1 MMRKVYY
8 IGLDVHKDKT
18 QMAVLE
24 MTGKEPVSVKA
35 IDSEPIKVVK
45 AILPYKKE
53 GTVHVAY
60 EAGCMG
66 YTLYRVL
73 TEMKINC
80 QIISPNKVFRGGNNE
95 KIKTDK
101 RDATAIA
108 WMLRRDEPVYIT
120 VPEREDE
127 AARDLLR
134 CREDIQDDLKRAKQR
149 MLKYLLRHG
158 HIYETTRY
166 WTGKH
171 RKWMKKLVFDM
182 PVDKA
187 VFEQY
192 LYTIENIEER
202 VARIDLQIKEIAESP
217 RYAERVRKFRAFK
230 GVDYII
236 ALSLVTEIGDF
247 RRFPTAAAFMSY
259 IGLVPS
265 EYSSGKKRK
274 QGGITKTGNGHI
286 RKLLTEA
293 AWHYTRSVH
302 VSKRL
307 ATRRIGTQESI
318 ISYANRALN
327 RLHGKYFKMVFRG
340 KSKQTAVTAVARE
353 LSGFLWGVMTSVS

>member
-1 MMRKVYY
+1 MKKVYY
-8 IGLDVHKDKT
+8 IGLDVHKDNT
-18 QMAVLE
+18 QMAVLD
-24 MTGKEPVSVKA
+24 TKGKEPLVIKV
-35 IDSEPIKVVK
+35 IDSDPIKVAK
-45 AILPYKKE
+45 AILPYQRE

-73 TEMKINC
+73 TGMKIDC
-80 QIISPNKVFRGGNNE
+80 HIIAPNKVFRGGNSE

-101 RDATAIA
+101 RDAVAIA
-108 WMLRRDEPVYIT
+108 WMLRRDEGAGIA
-120 VPEREDE
+120 VPEQEDE

-134 CREDIQDDLKRAKQR
+134 CRGDMQDDLKRAKQR
-149 MLKYLLRHG
+149 LLKFLLRHG
-158 HIYETTRY
+158 HIYENTRY

-171 RKWMKKLVFDM
+171 RKWMKTLFFDM

-192 LYTIENIEER
+192 LYTIESIEER
-202 VARIDLQIKEIAESP
+202 IGRIDLQIKEIAESP
-217 RYAERVRKFRAFK
+217 RYVERVRKFRAFK

-236 ALSLVTEIGDF
+236 ALSLVCEIGDF

-265 EYSSGKKRK
+265 EYSSGNKRK

-293 AWHYTRSVH
+293 AWHYTRPAK
-302 VSKRL
+302 VSIRL
-307 ATRRIGTQESI
+307 AERRVGTSETV
-318 ISYANRALN
+318 ISYADKALN
-327 RLHGKYFKMVFRG
+327 RLHGKYVKLLFKG
-340 KSKQTAVTAVARE
+340 KSKQAAVTAVARE
-353 LSGFLWGVMTSVS
+353 LSGFLWGVMTTVA

>member
-1 MMRKVYY
+1 MRKVYY
-8 IGLDVHKDKT
+8 IGLDGHKDNT

-24 MTGKEPVSVKA
+24 MRGNEPVAIKV
-35 IDSEPIKVVK
+35 IDSDPNKVAK
-45 AILPYKKE
+45 AILPYRRE
-53 GTVHVAY
+53 GTVHVGY

-73 TEMKINC
+73 MEMKIDC
-80 QIISPNKVFRGGNNE
+80 QIIAPNKVFRGENNE
-95 KIKTDK
+95 RIKTDK

-108 WMLRRDEPVYIT
+108 WMLRRDEGAGIA
-120 VPEREDE
+120 VPEKEDE

-134 CREDIQDDLKRAKQR
+134 CRGDMQDDLKRAKQR
-149 MLKYLLRHG
+149 LLKFLLRQG
-158 HIYETTRY
+158 HIYENTRY
-166 WTGKH
+166 WSGKH
-171 RKWMKKLVFDM
+171 RKWMKTLAFDM
-182 PVDKA
+182 PLDKA

-192 LYTIENIEER
+192 LYTIESIEER
-202 VARIDLQIKEIAESP
+202 VGRLDVQIQEVAESP
-217 RYAERVRKFRAFK
+217 RYEARVRKFRAFK

-236 ALSLVTEIGDF
+236 ALSLVCEIGDF

-259 IGLVPS
+259 LGLVPS

-293 AWHYTRSVH
+293 AWHYTRPVR

-307 ATRRIGTQESI
+307 AARRVGTPEPV
-318 ISYANRALN
+318 ISYADKALN
-327 RLHGKYFKMVFRG
+327 RLHSKYVKLLFRG

-353 LSGFLWGVMTSVS
+353 LSGFLWGVMTAVA

>member
-1 MMRKVYY
+1 MKKVYF
-8 IGLDVHKDKT
+8 IGLDVHKDNT

-24 MTGKEPVSVKA
+24 TKGKEPVAIKV
-35 IDSEPIKVVK
+35 IDSDPIKVAK
-45 AILPYKKE
+45 TIRPYTKE
-53 GTVHVAY
+53 GIVHVGY

-73 TEMKINC
+73 TGMKIDC
-80 QIISPNKVFRGGNNE
+80 QIMAPNKIFRGGNNE

-108 WMLRRDEPVYIT
+108 WMLRREEGAGIA

-134 CREDIQDDLKRAKQR
+134 CRGDMQDDLKRAKQR
-149 MLKYLLRHG
+149 LLKFLLRHG

-171 RKWMKKLVFDM
+171 RKWMKALVFEM
-182 PVDKA
+182 PLDKA

-192 LYTIENIEER
+192 LYTIESIEER
-202 VARIDLQIKEIAESP
+202 VVRIELQIKEIAESP
-217 RYAERVRKFRAFK
+217 RYQERVRKFRAFR

-236 ALSLVTEIGDF
+236 ALSLVCEIGDF
-247 RRFPTAAAFMSY
+247 KRFPTAAAFMSY
-259 IGLVPS
+259 LGLVPS
-265 EYSSGKKRK
+265 EYSSGKRRK
-274 QGGITKTGNGHI
+274 QGGITKTGNGHV

-293 AWHYTRSVH
+293 AWHYTRPTKISA
-302 VSKRL
+302 RL
-307 ATRRIGTQESI
+307 ALRRIGTAESV
-318 ISYANRALN
+318 ISYADRALN
-327 RLHGKYFKMVFRG
+327 RLHGKYVKLLFNG
-340 KSKQTAVTAVARE
+340 KSKQAAVTAVARE
-353 LSGFLWGVMTSVS
+353 LSGFLWGVMTAVA

>member
-1 MMRKVYY
+1 MKKVYY
-8 IGLDVHKDKT
+8 IGLDVHKDNT
-18 QMAVLE
+18 QMAVLD
-24 MTGKEPVSVKA
+24 TKSKEPVAVKV
-35 IDSEPIKVVK
+35 IPSDPIKVAK
-45 AILPYKKE
+45 AILPYQKE
-53 GTVHVAY
+53 GSVNVAY

-73 TEMKINC
+73 TGMKIDC
-80 QIISPNKVFRGGNNE
+80 KIIAPNKVFRRGNNE

-108 WMLRRDEPVYIT
+108 WMLRREEGTGIA
-120 VPEREDE
+120 VPEKEDE

-134 CREDIQDDLKRAKQR
+134 CRGDMQDDLKRAKQR
-149 MLKYLLRHG
+149 MLKFLLRHG
-158 HIYETTRY
+158 HIYENTLY

-171 RKWMKKLVFDM
+171 RKWMKTLVFEM
-182 PVDKA
+182 PLDRA

-192 LYTIENIEER
+192 LYTIESIEER
-202 VARIDLQIKEIAESP
+202 VDRIELQIKEIAESP
-217 RYAERVRKFRAFK
+217 RYVEQVKRFRAFR

-236 ALSLVTEIGDF
+236 ALSLVCEIGDF
-247 RRFPTAAAFMSY
+247 KRFPSAAAFMSY

-293 AWHYTRSVH
+293 AWHYVRPLK

-307 ATRRIGTQESI
+307 ALRRRGTSETI
-318 ISYANRALN
+318 ISYADRALF
-327 RLHGKYFKMVFRG
+327 RLHSKYVKMVYRG
-340 KSKQTAVTAVARE
+340 KSKQVSVIAVARE
-353 LSGFLWGVMTSVS
+353 LSGFLWGVMTSVV

>member
-1 MMRKVYY
+1 MKRVYY
-8 IGLDVHKDKT
+8 IGLDVHKDNT
-18 QMAVLE
+18 QMAVLD
-24 MTGKEPVSVKA
+24 TKGKEPIVVKV
-35 IDSEPIKVVK
+35 IDSDPIKVAK
-45 AILPYKKE
+45 AILPYHKE
-53 GTVHVAY
+53 GSVYVGY

-80 QIISPNKVFRGGNNE
+80 QIIAPNKVFRGGNNE

-101 RDATAIA
+101 RDASAIA
-108 WMLRRDEPVYIT
+108 WMLRREEGAGIAI
-120 VPEREDE
+120 PEREDE

-134 CREDIQDDLKRAKQR
+134 CREDMQDDLKRAKQR
-149 MLKYLLRHG
+149 LLKFLLRHG
-158 HIYETTRY
+158 HVYENTRY

-171 RKWMKKLVFDM
+171 RKWMKSLVFEM

-192 LYTIENIEER
+192 LYTIESIEER
-202 VARIDLQIKEIAESP
+202 VSRINVQIAEIAESP
-217 RYAERVRKFRAFK
+217 RYCERVRMFRAFK

-247 RRFPTAAAFMSY
+247 KRFPTAPAFMSY

-293 AWHYTRSVH
+293 AWHYTRAVK
-302 VSKRL
+302 VSSRL
-307 ATRRIGTQESI
+307 AGRRVGTAESVI
-318 ISYANRALN
+318 AYADRALN
-327 RLHGKYFKMVFRG
+327 RLHGKYVKLLFSG
-340 KSKQTAVTAVARE
+340 KSKQAAVTAVARE
-353 LSGFLWGVMTSVS
+353 LSGFLWGVMTLAV

>member
-1 MMRKVYY
+1 MKKVYY
-8 IGLDVHKDKT
+8 IGLDVHKDNT

-24 MTGKEPVSVKA
+24 MKGKEPVVIKV
-35 IDSEPIKVVK
+35 IDSDPLKVAK
-45 AILPYKKE
+45 EILPYHRE
-53 GTVHVAY
+53 GTVHAGY

-73 TEMKINC
+73 TEMKIDC
-80 QIISPNKVFRGGNNE
+80 QIIAPNKVFRGGNNE

-108 WMLRRDEPVYIT
+108 WMLRRDEGAGIA
-120 VPEREDE
+120 VPDREDE

-134 CREDIQDDLKRAKQR
+134 CRGDMQDDLKRAKQR
-149 MLKYLLRHG
+149 LLKFLLRHG
-158 HIYETTRY
+158 HIYENTRY

-171 RKWMKKLVFDM
+171 RKWMKTLVFDM

-192 LYTIENIEER
+192 QYTIESIQER
-202 VARIDLQIKEIAESP
+202 VGRVDLQIKEIAESQ
-217 RYAERVRKFRAFK
+217 RYTERVRKFRAFK

-236 ALSLVTEIGDF
+236 ALSLVCEIGDF
-247 RRFPTAAAFMSY
+247 KRFPTAAAFMSY
-259 IGLVPS
+259 LGLVPS

-293 AWHYTRSVH
+293 AWHYTRPAK
-302 VSKRL
+302 VSMRL
-307 ATRRIGTQESI
+307 ASRRIGTAESV
-318 ISYANRALN
+318 ISYADRALN
-327 RLHGKYFKMVFRG
+327 RLHGKYVKLLFKG
-340 KSKQTAVTAVARE
+340 KSKQAAVTAVARE
-353 LSGFLWGVMTSVS
+353 LSGFLWGVMTAVA

>member
-1 MMRKVYY
+1 MKRVYY
-8 IGLDVHKDKT
+8 IGLDVHKNNT

-24 MTGKEPVSVKA
+24 TKGKEPVAVKV
-35 IDSEPIKVVK
+35 IDSDPLKVAK

-53 GTVHVAY
+53 GTVLVAY

-66 YTLYRVL
+66 YTLHRVL
-73 TEMKINC
+73 TGMKIDC
-80 QIISPNKVFRGGNNE
+80 QIIAPNKVFRGGNNE

-108 WMLRRDEPVYIT
+108 WMLRREEGAGIA
-120 VPEREDE
+120 VPEKEDE

-134 CREDIQDDLKRAKQR
+134 CREDMQDDLKRAKQR
-149 MLKYLLRHG
+149 LLKFLLRQG
-158 HIYETTRY
+158 HMYENTGY
-166 WTGKH
+166 WTMKH
-171 RKWMKKLVFDM
+171 RKWMQTLVFQM
-182 PVDKA
+182 ALDKA

-192 LYTIENIEER
+192 LYTIENMEER
-202 VARIDLQIKEIAESP
+202 IGRIDLQIKEIAESP
-217 RYAERVRKFRAFK
+217 RYVEKVRKFRAFK

-236 ALSLVTEIGDF
+236 ALSLVCETGDF
-247 RRFPTAAAFMSY
+247 NRFPTAAAFMSY
-259 IGLVPS
+259 LGLVPS

-293 AWHYTRSVH
+293 AWHYTRPAR

-307 ATRRIGTQESI
+307 AVRRVGTAESI
-318 ISYANRALN
+318 ISYADRALN
-327 RLHGKYFKMVFRG
+327 RLHGKYIKLLFNG
-340 KSKQTAVTAVARE
+340 KSKQAAVTAVARE
-353 LSGFLWGVMTSVS
+353 LSGFLWGVMTEVA

>member
-1 MMRKVYY
+1 MKRVYY

-18 QMAVLE
+18 QMAVLDSR
-24 MTGKEPVSVKA
+24 GKETVTIKI
-35 IDSEPIKVVK
+35 IDSDPIKVAK
-45 AILPYKKE
+45 AILPYQKE
-53 GTVHVAY
+53 GSVYTGY

-73 TEMKINC
+73 TGMKINC
-80 QIISPNKVFRGGNNE
+80 QIIAPNKVFRGGNNE

-108 WMLRRDEPVYIT
+108 WMLRREEGAGIA
-120 VPEREDE
+120 VPEKEDE
-127 AARDLLR
+127 AARDVLR
-134 CREDIQDDLKRAKQR
+134 CRSDMQDDLKRAKQR
-149 MLKYLLRHG
+149 MLKFLLRHG
-158 HIYETTRY
+158 HIYENTQY

-171 RKWMKKLVFDM
+171 RKWMKTLVFDM
-182 PVDKA
+182 PLDKT

-192 LYTIENIEER
+192 MYTIENIEER
-202 VARIDLQIKEIAESP
+202 VERIEIQIKEIAESP
-217 RYAERVRKFRAFK
+217 RYTERVRRFRAFR

-236 ALSLVTEIGDF
+236 ALSLVCEIGDF
-247 RRFPTAAAFMSY
+247 KRFPTAAAFMSY

-293 AWHYTRSVH
+293 AWHYVRPVK

-307 ATRRIGTQESI
+307 ALRRQGTDESI
-318 ISYANRALN
+318 ISYADRAII
-327 RLHGKYFKMVFRG
+327 RLHGKYIKMIYKG
-340 KSKQTAVTAVARE
+340 KSKQVSVTAVARE
-353 LSGFLWGVMTSVS
+353 LSGFLWGVMTSAA

>member
-1 MMRKVYY
+1 MKRVYY
-8 IGLDVHKDKT
+8 IGLDVHKDNT

-24 MTGKEPVSVKA
+24 EKGKEPVTVKV
-35 IDSEPIKVVK
+35 IDSDPGKVAK
-45 AILPYKKE
+45 AILPFRKD
-53 GTVHVAY
+53 GIVHVGY
-60 EAGCMG
+60 EAGCMW

-73 TEMKINC
+73 TGMKIDC
-80 QIISPNKVFRGGNNE
+80 RIIAPNKVFRGGNNE

-101 RDATAIA
+101 RDAGAIA
-108 WMLRRDEPVYIT
+108 WMLRREEGAGIT

-134 CREDIQDDLKRAKQR
+134 CRGDIQDDLKRAKQR
-149 MLKYLLRHG
+149 MLKFLLRHG
-158 HIYETTRY
+158 HIYENTRY

-171 RKWMKKLVFDM
+171 RKWMKTLVFEM
-182 PVDKA
+182 PLDKA

-192 LYTIENIEER
+192 LYTIESIEER
-202 VARIDLQIKEIAESP
+202 VGRIDLQIKEIAESP
-217 RYAERVRKFRAFK
+217 RYEERVRRFRAFK

-247 RRFPTAAAFMSY
+247 KRFPTAAAFMSY

-274 QGGITKTGNGHI
+274 QGGITKTGNSHI

-293 AWHYTRSVH
+293 AWHYARPVL

-307 ATRRIGTQESI
+307 AGRRVGTNETV
-318 ISYANRALN
+318 ISYADRALN
-327 RLHGKYFKMVFRG
+327 RLHFKYEKLLHKG
-340 KSKQTAVTAVARE
+340 KSKQASVTAVARE
-353 LSGFLWGVMTSVS
+353 LSGFLWGVMTSVA

>member
-1 MMRKVYY
+1 MKKVYY
-8 IGLDVHKDKT
+8 IGLDVHKDTT

-24 MTGKEPVSVKA
+24 MKGKEPIALKV
-35 IDSEPIKVVK
+35 IDSDPSKVAK
-45 AILPYKKE
+45 AILPYHKE
-53 GTVHVAY
+53 GKVYVGY

-73 TEMKINC
+73 TAMKIDC
-80 QIISPNKVFRGGNNE
+80 QIIAPNKVFKGGTNE

-108 WMLRRDEPVYIT
+108 WMLRREEGAGIA

-134 CREDIQDDLKRAKQR
+134 CRSDMQDDLKRAKQR
-149 MLKYLLRHG
+149 MHKFLLRQG
-158 HIYETTRY
+158 HIFESTRY

-171 RKWMKKLVFDM
+171 REWMKRLVFAM
-182 PVDKA
+182 PLDKA

-192 LYTIENIEER
+192 LATIESIEER
-202 VARIDLQIKEIAESP
+202 VARIDVQIQEIAETP
-217 RYAERVRKFRAFK
+217 RYAERVRIFRAFR

-236 ALSLVTEIGDF
+236 ALSLVCEIGDF
-247 RRFPTAAAFMSY
+247 KRFPQAAALMSY
-259 IGLVPS
+259 LGLVPS
-265 EYSSGKKRK
+265 EYSSGKKRI

-293 AWHYTRSVH
+293 AWHYARPVQ

-307 ATRRIGTQESI
+307 ATRRVGTSESV
-318 ISYANRALN
+318 ISYADKAMN
-327 RLHGKYFKMVFRG
+327 RLHKKYMKLVLKG
-340 KSKQTAVTAVARE
+340 KSKQAAVTAVARE
-353 LSGFLWGVMTSVS
+353 LSGFLWGVMTSAA

>member
-1 MMRKVYY
+1 MRKVYY
-8 IGLDVHKDKT
+8 IGLDVHKDNT
-18 QMAVLE
+18 QMAVFE
-24 MTGKEPVSVKA
+24 AKGKEPVAVKV
-35 IDSEPIKVVK
+35 IESDPTKVAK

-53 GTVHVAY
+53 GSVHVGY
-60 EAGCMG
+60 EAGYMG
-66 YTLYRVL
+66 YTLYRLL
-73 TEMKINC
+73 TEMKMDC
-80 QIISPNKVFRGGNNE
+80 QIIAPNKVFRGGNNE

-108 WMLRRDEPVYIT
+108 WMLRRDEGAGIA

-134 CREDIQDDLKRAKQR
+134 CRSDMQDDLKRAKQR
-149 MLKYLLRHG
+149 LLKYLLRHG
-158 HIYETTRY
+158 HVYENTRY

-171 RKWMKKLVFDM
+171 RKWMKTLAFEM
-182 PVDKA
+182 PLDKA

-192 LYTIENIEER
+192 LYTIESIEER
-202 VARIDLQIKEIAESP
+202 VARVDIKIKEIEESP
-217 RYAERVRKFRAFK
+217 RYEEKVRKFRAFR

-236 ALSLVTEIGDF
+236 SLSLVCEIGDF
-247 RRFPTAAAFMSY
+247 KRFPTAAALMSY

-293 AWHYTRSVH
+293 AWHYTRPVQ
-302 VSKRL
+302 VSQRL
-307 ATRRIGTQESI
+307 AARRVGTSEAV
-318 ISYANRALN
+318 ISYADKALS
-327 RLHGKYFKMVFRG
+327 RLHGKYVKLLFKG
-340 KSKQTAVTAVARE
+340 KSKQAAVTAVARE
-353 LSGFLWGVMTSVS
+353 LSGFLWGVMTEAV

>member
-1 MMRKVYY
+1 MKKVYY
-8 IGLDVHKDKT
+8 IGLDVHKDNT

-24 MTGKEPVSVKA
+24 MKGKEPVIEKV
-35 IDSEPIKVVK
+35 IDSEPIKVAK
-45 AILPYKKE
+45 AIIPYQRE
-53 GTVHVAY
+53 GTVHVGY

-73 TEMKINC
+73 TGMEIDC
-80 QIISPNKVFRGGNNE
+80 QIIAPNKVFRGGNNE

-101 RDATAIA
+101 RDAEAIA
-108 WMLRRDEPVYIT
+108 WMLRRDEGGSIA
-120 VPEREDE
+120 VPSREDE

-134 CREDIQDDLKRAKQR
+134 CRGDLQDDLKRAKQR
-149 MLKYLLRHG
+149 LVNFLLRHG
-158 HIYETTRY
+158 HVYENTRY

-171 RKWMKKLVFDM
+171 RKWMKTLSFDM
-182 PVDKA
+182 AIDKA

-192 LYTIENIEER
+192 LYTIENIQER
-202 VARIDLQIKEIAESP
+202 IGRVEQQIKEIADSP
-217 RYAERVRKFRAFK
+217 RYEERVRAFRAFK

-236 ALSLVTEIGDF
+236 ALSLVCEIGDF
-247 RRFPTAAAFMSY
+247 KRFPTAAAFMSY
-259 IGLVPS
+259 LGLVPS

-293 AWHYTRSVH
+293 AWHYTRPAR

-307 ATRRIGTQESI
+307 AMRRVGTSEDI
-318 ISYANRALN
+318 ISYADRALN
-327 RLHGKYFKMVFRG
+327 RLHGKYMRLLYKG
-340 KSKQTAVTAVARE
+340 KSKQASVTAVARE
-353 LSGFLWGVMTSVS
+353 LSGFLWGVMMTAA

>member
-1 MMRKVYY
+1 MKKVYY
-8 IGLDVHKDKT
+8 IGLDVHKDNT

-24 MTGKEPVSVKA
+24 TRNKEPVA
-35 IDSEPIKVVK
+35 IKVLESDPLKVAK

-53 GTVHVAY
+53 GTVQVGY

-73 TEMKINC
+73 TGMKIDC
-80 QIISPNKVFRGGNNE
+80 HIIAPNKVFRGGNNE

-101 RDATAIA
+101 RDAVAIA
-108 WMLRRDEPVYIT
+108 WMLRRNEGAGIAIPD
-120 VPEREDE
+120 REDE

-149 MLKYLLRHG
+149 MLKFLLRHG
-158 HIYETTRY
+158 HIYENNRY

-171 RKWMKKLVFDM
+171 RKWMKTLAFEM
-182 PVDKA
+182 AVDKT

-192 LYTIENIEER
+192 LYTIESIGER
-202 VARIDLQIKEIAESP
+202 VARIDLQIQELAESP
-217 RYAERVRKFRAFK
+217 RYAERVRQFRAFK

-247 RRFPTAAAFMSY
+247 KRFPTAAAFMSY

-293 AWHYTRSVH
+293 AWHYARLAK

-307 ATRRIGTQESI
+307 AERRVGTSESTI
-318 ISYANRALN
+318 RYADKALD
-327 RLHGKYFKMVFRG
+327 RLHGKYVNLLFKG
-340 KSKQTAVTAVARE
+340 KSKQAAVTAVARE
-353 LSGFLWGVMTSVS
+353 LSGFLWGVMTTAA